1 MMGAMRTGVLRSSEG
16 FLAAVRAD
24 LRRPVEPLDRSER
37 PFLAI
42 SAVVVVAVAWL
53 TDPGSAA
60 ELAGVACA
68 AAVLVVHAF
77 RPLPPEV
84 VAALVIVPVSV
95 AVAHEGNLE
104 VAFFLVTLVTLYSA
118 WTLGSTVRAVTI
130 LVATGASP
138 IVTALASPEGEGMMW
153 SPWCAAA
160 ILTFALGRTL
170 RGQAHLIDELDTARR
185 ALADQAVADERRRIA
200 RELHDLSGHTIA
212 AILLHVTGARHVL
225 RRDVDEADDALAE
238 VERLGRS
245 SLDQIRVTVAAL
257 RSSEGDLDPPVPGNA
272 DVGPLVEEYRR
283 AGLRITASISP
294 SASGIDGPVALAVHR
309 IGREALANVARHAPG
324 NAVDFRLDLDVDDS
338 TRSARRV
345 HLVVADHGRRA
356 APPDTSARHGLVGM
370 RERARALGGHLTA
383 GPTDDG
389 WRLEATVPIR
399 DAADPCPEAVD
410 P

>member
-1 MMGAMRTGVLRSSEG
+1 MMGAMRIGALRRSEG
-16 FLAAVRAD
+16 FLTAIRAD

-42 SAVVVVAVAWL
+42 SAVLVVVVAWA
-53 TDPGSAA
+53 TDPGSAV
-60 ELAGVACA
+60 EVAGVACA
-68 AAVLVVHAF
+68 AAVLVVHAY
-77 RPLPPEV
+77 RPLPPEI
-84 VAALVIVPVSV
+84 VAVLVIVPVSV
-95 AVAHEGNLE
+95 AVARDGNLE

-118 WTLGSTVRAVTI
+118 WTLGSTVRAVAI
-130 LVATGASP
+130 LVVAGVSP
-138 IVTALASPEGEGMMW
+138 IVASLASPGGEGMMW

-160 ILTFALGRTL
+160 ILTFVLGRTL
-170 RGQAHLIDELDTARR
+170 RGQGHLIAELAAARQ

-225 RRDVDEADDALAE
+225 RRDVDEADAALVE

-257 RSSEGDLDPPVPGNA
+257 RSAEGDIDPPVPGSA

-283 AGLRITASISP
+283 AGLEIEASISP

-309 IGREALANVARHAPG
+309 IGREALANVARHAPS
-324 NAVDFRLDLDVDDS
+324 NVVDFRLDLDAGE
-338 TRSARRV
+338 SAGSVRRL

-356 APPDTSARHGLVGM
+356 APPDAGARHGLVGM
-370 RERARALGGHLTA
+370 RERARALGGHLSA

-389 WRLEATVPIR
+389 WRLEASVPIR
-399 DAADPCPEAVD
+399 EASDPVREAADP
-410 P
+410 